1 MVYLKP
7 VLPAV
12 TERAERLLGGAPLQW
27 QDAGSPLL
35 GTTIAPFAPLL
46 QRVEHAAVQAVM
58 EATAAAVA
66 ANAAVSGQAVRG
78 QQEEEKEV
86 SEIDIETFQ
95 RIDLRVARVVAAEH
109 VEGADKLLKLT
120 LDVGTQQRTVFSGIR
135 SSYEPAALVG
145 RHVILVANLKPRK
158 MRFGVSEGMVLA
170 ASGEGTGVFLLAA
183 DEGAAPGM
191 KVT

>member
-1 MVYLKP
+1 
-7 VLPAV
+7 
-12 TERAERLLGGAPLQW
+12 
-27 QDAGSPLL
+27 
-35 GTTIAPFAPLL
+35 
-46 QRVEHAAVQAVM
+46 M
-58 EATAAAVA
+58 EATAGAVA